1 VPSSSVEAQRVAIL
15 HDLNLLQSTSE
26 AHLDAV
32 CRTACALFG
41 VPIALVNLAGTDS
54 YTLKARCGVADGR
67 PLPRAGAFCE
77 RTILGAPGSVLV
89 LPDLLADPEFAS
101 SPLVTGEPRAR
112 FYAGVPL
119 ALSDG
124 LPLGTL
130 CLIDTVPRDDFDAAR
145 TAQLRDL
152 GTVVEAHLRLTAA
165 QRASQIERAERQRTE
180 TLLAAK
186 AADLKLVVAAQRMT
200 ESVAHIGYWRLQART
215 RVMSWSQGL
224 CGIFGRPMPH
234 GAEIP
239 LDDHLTFYH
248 PDDRAAVAARISN
261 ALASSGPGNGAYQG
275 RARIVRPDGSLC
287 HVIVQGA
294 VERDAGGRLI
304 ALYGLLLD
312 VTDLAR
318 SEARLREK
326 DLRLRATLE
335 TMDQGLIMVDAEG
348 CVRLLNPRAR
358 HLLDLP
364 EAVLHEGAR
373 LPALLA
379 RLSAR
384 GDFAALRAP
393 VGNRPRL
400 RDAAG
405 AWTKLRIDWP
415 RADGTTLAVRGVTLP
430 EGGILYTFTDVTE
443 HRAAVARIQEGERRY
458 RVLTD
463 SVSDMIVR
471 RSVADVA
478 TYVSP
483 ASRDLLGYE
492 PREMLDLPPGASLH
506 PDDLAATTAFIEG
519 FRTGRTETGRII
531 HRLRHRDGRW
541 IWIEAQT
548 RLVRDADG
556 RPLETITAARDVG
569 ERVAAE
575 QALRL
580 GEARYRA
587 LADSLPQIVWVVS
600 LHDGEATYVNQRFE
614 SYYGPIGSTRAARLA
629 RNHPEDAE
637 RMERVFT
644 EARRR
649 DEAYEVEGRLCRHD
663 GVYRW
668 HKLVMLPIRE
678 DGVMVG
684 LLGTALDIDDIVTAR
699 QALEETSNLLR
710 LAQESA
716 GAGIWS
722 WDLKGGTVRHSVDSA
737 RMYRIPVPEGHAAGA
752 PVEVGVAE
760 WDARIDPGDLA
771 ALYGQVYRALAE
783 RSAYNGEVRLVAT
796 EDEAPRWL
804 QSFARVVTDPDLDEP
819 VKVVGLTMD
828 ITERKLAEGRIAH
841 MALHDGLTGLPNR
854 LLFKE
859 RLGNALARA
868 DRRGGRFAVLAC
880 DLDRFKAVN
889 DTLGHPAGDALLRIV
904 AERLR
909 GVVRDGDTVARLGGD
924 EFAVI
929 LADLGDPQEAGL
941 AARRI
946 IEAMEQP
953 VDLDG
958 HRVGI
963 GVSVG
968 IGLGSQD
975 GADPDTLF
983 RNADIALYRAK
994 AAGRNTYRYYEAA
1007 MDAATTQRNR
1017 LELEMRE
1024 AVRTGGFSLHY
1035 QPVLHLESGTVQGF
1049 EALLRWPHPVRGMI
1063 APGAFIPLAEE
1074 TGLIRQLGS
1083 WALRQA
1089 CTEAASWPGD
1099 RRIAVNVSAVQF
1111 GQANLEQSV
1120 VAALSASGLPA
1131 RRLELEITESVLM
1144 QDAEA
1149 VIACLHRLRG
1159 LGVRIAL
1166 DDFGTG
1172 YSSLSYLRRFPFD
1185 RIKIDRSFVRDIA
1198 DPGTAAIVR
1207 AVVGLA
1213 TQLGAAITA
1222 EGIETEEQRAQ
1233 VRQEGCTEAQGF
1245 LLGRPMPAEEARRFL
1260 ERLRDAA

>member
-1 VPSSSVEAQRVAIL
+1 
-15 HDLNLLQSTSE
+15 
-26 AHLDAV
+26 
-32 CRTACALFG
+32 
-41 VPIALVNLAGTDS
+41 
-54 YTLKARCGVADGR
+54 
-67 PLPRAGAFCE
+67 
-77 RTILGAPGSVLV
+77 
-89 LPDLLADPEFAS
+89 
-101 SPLVTGEPRAR
+101 
-112 FYAGVPL
+112 
-119 ALSDG
+119 
-124 LPLGTL
+124 
-130 CLIDTVPRDDFDAAR
+130 
-145 TAQLRDL
+145 
-152 GTVVEAHLRLTAA
+152 
-165 QRASQIERAERQRTE
+165 
-180 TLLAAK
+180 
-186 AADLKLVVAAQRMT
+186 MT
-200 ESVAHIGYWRLQART
+200 EAVAHIGYWRIHART
-215 RVMSWSQGL
+215 RTVSWSQGI
-224 CGIFGRPMPH
+224 CGVFGRPMPP
-234 GAEIP
+234 GGELA
-239 LDDHLTFYH
+239 LDDHLAFYH
-248 PDDRAAVAARISN
+248 PDDRAAVAARISA
-261 ALASSGPGNGAYQG
+261 ALDSTGPGNAAYQG
-275 RARIVRPDGSLC
+275 RARILRPDGSLC

-294 VERDAGGRLI
+294 VERDAGGRLT
-304 ALYGLLLD
+304 ALYGLVLD
-312 VTDLAR
+312 VTDLAL

-335 TMDQGLIMVDAEG
+335 TMDQGLIMMDAQG

-364 EAVLHEGAR
+364 ETVLREGAR
-373 LPALLA
+373 LSDILA
-379 RLSAR
+379 RLSER
-384 GDFAALRAP
+384 GDFSAMPPSAA
-393 VGNRPRL
+393 GQPRL

-405 AWTKLRIDWP
+405 AWTPLRIDWP
-415 RADGTTLAVRGVTLP
+415 RPDGTTLEVRGVTLP
-430 EGGILYTFTDVTE
+430 DGGVLHTFTDVTE
-443 HRAAVARIQEGERRY
+443 HRAAEARTRAGERRY
-458 RVLTD
+458 RILAD

-471 RSVADVA
+471 RSVANVR

-483 ASRDLLGYE
+483 ASRDLLGYSPE
-492 PREMLDLPPGASLH
+492 EMLNLPLEASLH
-506 PDDLAATTAFIEG
+506 PDDRAATIAFLEA
-519 FRTGRTETGRII
+519 FRTGRTETARII

-541 IWIEAQT
+541 IWVEAQT
-548 RLVRDADG
+548 RLVRDEAG
-556 RPLETITAARDVG
+556 LPVETITAARDVG

-614 SYYGPIGSTRAARLA
+614 SYYGPIGSGRAARLS
-629 RNHPEDAE
+629 RNHPDDAA
-637 RMERVFT
+637 RMEQVFA

-649 DEAYEVEGRLCRHD
+649 DEAYEVEGRLLRHD

-684 LLGTALDIDDIVTAR
+684 LLGTALDIDDIVAAR

-716 GAGIWS
+716 GAGLWS
-722 WDLKGGTVRHSVDSA
+722 WDLKGGTVRHSADSA
-737 RMYRIPVPEGHAAGA
+737 RMYGLPVPEGHDPGA
-752 PVEVGVAE
+752 PVEVSVGV
-760 WDARIDPGDLA
+760 WDSHIHPGDLA
-771 ALYGQVYRALAE
+771 ALYGHVYRALAE
-783 RSAYNGEVRLVAT
+783 GTSYNGEFRLADS
-796 EDEAPRWL
+796 EGDAPRWL
-804 QSFARVVTDPDLDEP
+804 QSFARVVTDPELNEP

-828 ITERKLAEGRIAH
+828 ITERKLAEGRIAY

-859 RLGNALARA
+859 GLSNALARA
-868 DRRGGRFAVLAC
+868 DRRAGRFAVLAC

-889 DTLGHPAGDALLRIV
+889 DTLGHPAGDALLRVV
-904 AERLR
+904 ADRLR

-924 EFAVI
+924 EFAII
-929 LADLGDPQEAGL
+929 LADLDDPQEAGL
-941 AARRI
+941 AARRV

-953 VDLDG
+953 VDLGG

-968 IGLGSQD
+968 IGIGAQD
-975 GADPDTLF
+975 GADADTLF

-994 AAGRNTYRYYEAA
+994 AAGRNTYRFYEAA
-1007 MDAATTQRNR
+1007 MDAATTERNL

-1024 AVRTGGFSLHY
+1024 AVRTGGFSLYY
-1035 QPVLHLESGTVQGF
+1035 QPVLHLDSGTVRGF

-1083 WALRQA
+1083 WALREA
-1089 CTEAASWPGD
+1089 CTEAAAWPGD

-1111 GQANLEQSV
+1111 GQSGLEQSV
-1120 VAALSASGLPA
+1120 VAALLASGLPA

-1149 VIACLHRLRG
+1149 VIACLHRLRA

-1185 RIKIDRSFVRDIA
+1185 RIKIDRSFVREIA

-1207 AVVGLA
+1207 AVVGLG
-1213 TQLGAAITA
+1213 TQLGASITA
-1222 EGIETEEQRAQ
+1222 EGIETEAQMAQ

-1260 ERLRDAA
+1260 EHLRDAA